1 MFKKKKRKLRRQQIR
16 ERLMNDYVER
26 RIQERREA
34 DQITAAV
41 IERGEY
47 CDRSKMLKNVSR

>member
-1 MFKKKKRKLRRQQIR
+1 MFKKKKRKFRRQQIR

-34 DQITAAV
+34 DQITASV
-41 IERGEY
+41 IDRGECY
-47 CDRSKMLKNVSR
+47 DRSKVLKNVSR